1 MKRFLALLI
10 SVLMALSLVTI
21 PVFAEN
27 TDHETAKVNP
37 GSAVA
42 VKPNDAET
50 LDEALNVPGG
60 TLTFVSDGDYPWEIY
75 EDGARSTNMGVSN
88 SESSVKTT
96 VEATEG
102 GEVLQFD
109 FMSFGEGSSFDILQ
123 LFIDDE
129 RVEYWARV
137 EEVETFGYPLTIGTH
152 EVRWTY
158 KKDGSADKPGD
169 YGWIDNVQILP
180 PQHPEEIE
188 VFDITMYPGQETPA
202 QVRVYPE
209 AAFNKD
215 VTYEIADTSV
225 ATVTPEGVVY
235 GVASGVTTLTVT
247 AVDNGVQGF
256 ATVTIME
263 FPTYDQESLNEALNI
278 PGGTLE
284 FVCEDDFP
292 WIAAEDG
299 GATSTN
305 IGAHGTSC
313 SVSTTVNVVGGER
326 IEFDFLC
333 FGEQNSSGR
342 VWDGLHFYV
351 DGSLIEDW
359 GEEFEM
365 LHFSYTLTTGTH
377 VLTWAYEKDDDWSE
391 PGDYAWLDN
400 VHIGDRI
407 LPEEIIVKDVT
418 VPAGRR
424 TYFGYTV
431 LPEDAYNKDVTF
443 STVDASIATV
453 DENGVVYGVAE
464 GTTTLIV
471 TAVDGGAYG
480 TATIT
485 VTEALPTV
493 NLYGY
498 MCFSDELQAYPNY
511 WGTFADYDPGIV
523 AELDSAPITHAAA
536 SAGNMIYGYNQTG
549 EFYKIDPAQGMIPVY
564 SEYSTNYT
572 IIDMAYDYVNNVM
585 YAIGGNSSGTRSL
598 YTVDRYMGVLI
609 EVAKL
614 DSANDMM
621 TLAIDAEGNAYG
633 ISASDGILY
642 SIDLATAHCT
652 QIGSTGLAPYY
663 VQSMTYDMNTNQ
675 FFWAFCPGGYS
686 EVGYHLLNVD
696 VTTAEVTSLGRIGSG
711 MEVTGLLTLCD
722 IEVPEPT
729 IPEFTVSFVDNVTGD
744 VFASFIV
751 DAGTVIDEEDY
762 PNPPVH
768 DGFEF
773 GCWSGYNGEPIY
785 NNIIIT
791 AKYYSTDVPPVNFI
805 GYVCDNP
812 NGVSGCWGEFADYAL
827 EQINCLVSAPQ
838 SFAAASVGQKI
849 YGFETNGKFFSI
861 DTTEGMVLRYTGYK
875 ANDTILAMAFDYTTN
890 TLYAIANT
898 DNGRVL
904 YTVDRA
910 VGTLTEVGAFDAEA
924 NIHTLAI
931 DADGNAYG
939 IGYENAVLYSIDLE
953 NAHCTEI
960 GSTGLQVAFVQSMT
974 YDMNTDTIYW
984 AHYYPTGDMYIVD
997 PETAEVT
1004 CLGVIGGGAEITGL
1018 LTLCDIEVPDPVA
1031 PEFTVRFID
1040 GIDGTVIGTV
1050 TTTPGFIVEEFPEA
1064 PAHEGYEFRG
1074 WNNYYPGDALYQ
1086 DTDIVAG
1093 YYNLSEPIANLIGYI
1108 TAAQGDAPSGMWGAF
1123 TDYAPQQIESLGN
1136 MKAIY
1141 AAASVGTTIYG
1152 YTDWGEYFVIDT
1164 TESMEPT
1171 FLTGYANGWAV
1182 LGMAYDYTTETMFA
1196 IYIVGADYYLGTVNL
1211 ETGEVTAVG
1220 LFTAPAH
1227 IYTLAVDAEGTI
1239 YGIGYEDGV
1248 LYDID
1253 PETAECTPIGSTG
1266 LVLHYIQSMTYDM
1279 NTGKLLFANYNNYIK
1294 GALYEIDPET
1304 ANATYYGAIGN
1315 GAEVV
1320 GLLTLYVPQTPPEL
1334 GDVNNDGNVNMADAA
1349 LIIRYSMGII
1359 DETALDVT
1367 VADVNGSGNINIED
1381 AVLVI
1386 RIALGLA

>member
-27 TDHETAKVNP
+27 TDNETSKVKP

-75 EDGARSTNMGVSN
+75 EDGARSTNMGVSS

-96 VEATEG
+96 VEATVG

-109 FMSFGEGSSFDILQ
+109 FMSFGEGGSYDILQ

-137 EEVETFGYPLTIGTH
+137 EEVETFGYPLTVGTH

-158 KKDGSADKPGD
+158 KKDGSVDKPGD
-169 YGWIDNVQILP
+169 YALIDNVQILP

-188 VFDITMYPGQETPA
+188 VFDITMYPGQETPV

-215 VTYEIADTSV
+215 VTYEIADTGV

-247 AVDNGVQGF
+247 PVDNGVQGF

-263 FPTYDQESLNEALNI
+263 FPTYDPESLNEALNI

-284 FVCEDDFP
+284 FVYEDDFP

-333 FGEQNSSGR
+333 FGEQNDSGR
-342 VWDGLHFYV
+342 VWDGMHFYV

-365 LHFSYTLTTGTH
+365 LHFSYVLTPGTH

-400 VHIGDRI
+400 VYIGERTM
-407 LPEEIIVKDVT
+407 PEEIIVDDVT

-424 TYFGYTV
+424 TYSSYTV
-431 LPEDAYNKDVTF
+431 LPEDAYNNNATY
-443 STVDASIATV
+443 STADASIATV

-498 MCFSDELQAYPNY
+498 MCFSNELQVFPNY
-511 WGTFADYDPGIV
+511 WGTFADYDPSIV
-523 AELDSAPITHAAA
+523 TELD
-536 SAGNMIYGYNQTG
+536 
-549 EFYKIDPAQGMIPVY
+549 
-564 SEYSTNYT
+564 
-572 IIDMAYDYVNNVM
+572 
-585 YAIGGNSSGTRSL
+585 
-598 YTVDRYMGVLI
+598 
-609 EVAKL
+609 
-614 DSANDMM
+614 
-621 TLAIDAEGNAYG
+621 
-633 ISASDGILY
+633 
-642 SIDLATAHCT
+642 
-652 QIGSTGLAPYY
+652 
-663 VQSMTYDMNTNQ
+663 
-675 FFWAFCPGGYS
+675 
-686 EVGYHLLNVD
+686 
-696 VTTAEVTSLGRIGSG
+696 
-711 MEVTGLLTLCD
+711 
-722 IEVPEPT
+722 
-729 IPEFTVSFVDNVTGD
+729 
-744 VFASFIV
+744 
-751 DAGTVIDEEDY
+751 
-762 PNPPVH
+762 
-768 DGFEF
+768 
-773 GCWSGYNGEPIY
+773 
-785 NNIIIT
+785 
-791 AKYYSTDVPPVNFI
+791 
-805 GYVCDNP
+805 
-812 NGVSGCWGEFADYAL
+812 
-827 EQINCLVSAPQ
+827 SAPQ
-838 SFAAASVGQKI
+838 SFAAASVGNNI

-861 DTTEGMVLRYTGYK
+861 DKTEGMVLRYTGYK

-898 DNGRVL
+898 DNGHVL

-910 VGTLTEVGAFDAEA
+910 VGTLIEVGAFDAEA
-924 NIHTLAI
+924 LIHTLAI

-974 YDMNTDTIYW
+974 YDMNTDTLYW

-1050 TTTPGFIVEEFPEA
+1050 TATPGFIVEEFPEA
-1064 PAHEGYEFRG
+1064 PVHEGYEFRG

-1266 LVLHYIQSMTYDM
+1266 LTLHYIQSMTYDM
-1279 NTGKLLFANYNNYIK
+1279 NTGKLLFANYNIYIK